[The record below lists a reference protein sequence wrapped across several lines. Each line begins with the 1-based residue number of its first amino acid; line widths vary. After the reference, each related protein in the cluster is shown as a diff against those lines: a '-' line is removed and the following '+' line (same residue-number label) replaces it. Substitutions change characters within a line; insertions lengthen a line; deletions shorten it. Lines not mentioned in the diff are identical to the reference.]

1 MKRFSIS
8 SIVLVSI
15 GILFFILNWLID
27 GNVEPI
33 VPIVLIGVIFIFIG
47 ALFSFIAISKKEKGS
62 VKYISVAIFIILL
75 FLVTWFEPFQVIRM
89 MTWLKN
95 IT

>member
-27 GNVEPI
+27 GYVEPI
-33 VPIVLIGVIFIFIG
+33 VLTGVIFIFIG

-75 FLVTWFEPFQVIRM
+75 FLVTWFEPFQIIRM

>member
-27 GNVEPI
+27 GYVEPI
-33 VPIVLIGVIFIFIG
+33 VLTGVIFIFIG
-47 ALFSFIAISKKEKGS
+47 AVFSFIAISKKEKGS

>member
-8 SIVLVSI
+8 SIVLMFI

-27 GNVEPI
+27 GYVEPI
-33 VPIVLIGVIFIFIG
+33 VLTGVIFIVIG
-47 ALFSFIAISKKEKGS
+47 AVFSFVAISKREKGS
-62 VKYISVAIFIILL
+62 VKYISIATFIILL
-75 FLVTWFEPFQVIRM
+75 FLVTCFEPFQVIRM
-89 MTWLKN
+89 MTWFRN

>member
-1 MKRFSIS
+1 MKRFSIC
-8 SIVLVSI
+8 SIVLMFI

-27 GNVEPI
+27 GYVEPI
-33 VPIVLIGVIFIFIG
+33 VLTGVILILIGAV
-47 ALFSFIAISKKEKGS
+47 FSFIAISKREKGS
-62 VKYISVAIFIILL
+62 VKYISIATFIILL

-89 MTWLKN
+89 MTWFKN

>member
-27 GNVEPI
+27 GYVEPI
-33 VPIVLIGVIFIFIG
+33 VLTGVIFIFIG

>member
-27 GNVEPI
+27 GYGEPI
-33 VPIVLIGVIFIFIG
+33 VLTGVIFIFIG
-47 ALFSFIAISKKEKGS
+47 AVFSFIAISKKEKGS